1 MGKREH
7 EITPSKV
14 YSRSVLK
21 NSKTTLELH
30 MDRNIRRMPQEN
42 DIIVKELLDVQAAT
56 IGVKKLDDK
65 MEKNATEKE
74 KKENCPRKLHSTLS
88 YAEQRMCTLTCSR
101 GATAAT
107 DKSNLIRITPNVYII

>member
-1 MGKREH
+1 
-7 EITPSKV
+7 
-14 YSRSVLK
+14 
-21 NSKTTLELH
+21 

-65 MEKNATEKE
+65 MEKNATEKD
-74 KKENCPRKLHSTLS
+74 KKGNCPRKLHSTLS

-101 GATAAT
+101 GATVAT
-107 DKSNLIRITPNVYII
+107 DTGNLIRTTPNVYIIGKSNF

>member
-1 MGKREH
+1 
-7 EITPSKV
+7 
-14 YSRSVLK
+14 
-21 NSKTTLELH
+21 

-65 MEKNATEKE
+65 MEKNATEKD
-74 KKENCPRKLHSTLS
+74 KKGNCPRKLHSTLS

-101 GATAAT
+101 GATVAT
-107 DKSNLIRITPNVYII
+107 DKGNLIRTTPNVYIIGKSNFKTLIANNDCFIIFFFFDLKE